1 MAKRPTLLRSMS
13 ATRSHPQPAT
23 HHEFIG
29 DLPVVSASEV
39 KNRFGEIATRAL
51 KGALAIQRHQRTE
64 LVLMPME
71 EYVALRKGRLAS
83 LDDLS
88 SRFDAMV
95 ARMNTPAAKR
105 GAKGL
110 FNASPAALGKSA
122 VKAARAHGA

>member
-1 MAKRPTLLRSMS
+1 MPATL
-13 ATRSHPQPAT
+13 SHPQPAA

-39 KNRFGEIATRAL
+39 KNRFGEIASRAL

-71 EYVALRKGRLAS
+71 EYVALQGKRRAS

-95 ARMNTPAAKR
+95 ERMNTPTAKR
-105 GAKGL
+105 GAKAL
-110 FNASPAALGKSA
+110 FSASPAALGKSA
-122 VKAARAHGA
+122 VKVARAHGG